1 MEGAMADLNELSA
14 QEIGRRLR
22 IAREN
27 AGIRQDDAAQVIG
40 MSRPTLVS
48 IEKGVRRVRI
58 QEIQTLARHYGV
70 SVNALLR
77 REAVYTDLMPR
88 FRKLRET
95 EDTHVTEAIQLFND
109 LIKADVELEN
119 VLGIQRRHN
128 YPPERGINEGDV
140 LALAEKHAKELRDW
154 LGLGPGPIADI
165 FTVIELGLGIRL
177 YQRRLSAGSKV
188 AGLFT
193 YDESVGACIL
203 LNANHPLPRRIQSAA
218 HEIGHFYG
226 TRQIPEVLEEDE
238 KFLSRDERYAN
249 AFGRAFLTPAESF
262 SECFRQLK
270 EITGKITRRL
280 IILLAQ
286 QYNISRQACGLR
298 LEELGLAKKGTWAW
312 FENNGGITD
321 EHVREVLG
329 EMTDRRDPAKSDAD
343 RPISHRLSLTAHA
356 AWKRELMSEG
366 QLAEL
371 LKVSRLELRGI
382 VDQIE
387 LEEKETDELLKLPD

>member
-1 MEGAMADLNELSA
+1 MADLNELSA

-27 AGIRQDDAAQVIG
+27 ADVRQDDAAQVIG

-48 IEKGVRRVRI
+48 IEKGMRRVRI

-77 REAVYTDLMPR
+77 REAVHTDLMPR

-95 EDTHVTEAIQLFND
+95 EDAHTTEAVQLFND
-109 LIKADVELEN
+109 LIKADVEMEN
-119 VLGIQRRHN
+119 ILGIRRQRN

-140 LALAEKHAKELRDW
+140 VGLAEKHAKELRDW

-165 FTVIELGLGIRL
+165 FSVIELDLGIRL
-177 YQRRLSAGSKV
+177 YQRRLSSSSKV

-193 YDESVGACIL
+193 YHDSVGACIL

-218 HEIGHFYG
+218 HEVGHFYG
-226 TRQIPEVLEEDE
+226 TRQTPEVLEEDE
-238 KFLSRDERYAN
+238 KYLSRDERYAN
-249 AFGRAFLTPAESF
+249 AFGRAFLTPAENFAESF
-262 SECFRQLK
+262 RRLK
-270 EITGKITRRL
+270 EITGKTTRRL

-286 QYNISRQACGLR
+286 QYNISRQACVLR
-298 LEELGLAKKGTWAW
+298 LEELGLVKKGTWAW

-329 EMTDRRDPAKSDAD
+329 EMADRRDPAKSDAG
-343 RPISHRLSLTAHA
+343 RPISHRLSLMAHA

-371 LKVSRLELRGI
+371 LKVSRVELRGI
-382 VDQIE
+382 IDQIE
-387 LEEKETDELLKLPD
+387 LEEKETDELFKLPS

>member
-1 MEGAMADLNELSA
+1 MADLNELSA

-27 AGIRQDDAAQVIG
+27 ADIRQDDAAQVIG

-58 QEIQTLARHYGV
+58 QEIQMLARHYGV

-77 REAVYTDLMPR
+77 REAVHTDVMPR

-95 EDTHVTEAIQLFND
+95 EDAHTTEAIQLFND
-109 LIKADVELEN
+109 LIKADVEMEN
-119 VLGIQRRHN
+119 ILGIQRRSN
-128 YPPERGINEGDV
+128 YPPARGINDGDV
-140 LALAEKHAKELRDW
+140 VALAEKHAKELRDW

-165 FTVIELGLGIRL
+165 FSVIELGLGIRL
-177 YQRRLSAGSKV
+177 YQRRLSSNSKV

-193 YDESVGACIL
+193 YDESIGACIL

-218 HEIGHFYG
+218 HEVGHFYG
-226 TRQIPEVLEEDE
+226 TRQTPEVLEDDE

-262 SECFRQLK
+262 SESFRQLK
-270 EITGKITRRL
+270 EITGKTTRRL

-298 LEELGLAKKGTWAW
+298 LEELGLVKRGTWAW

-321 EHVREVLG
+321 DHVREVLG
-329 EMTDRRDPAKSDAD
+329 EMTDRCDPAKSDAD
-343 RPISHRLSLTAHA
+343 RPISHRLSLMAHA
-356 AWKRELMSEG
+356 AWKRGLMSEG

-371 LKVSRLELRGI
+371 LKVGRVELRSI

-387 LEEKETDELLKLPD
+387 LEERETDELLKLPD